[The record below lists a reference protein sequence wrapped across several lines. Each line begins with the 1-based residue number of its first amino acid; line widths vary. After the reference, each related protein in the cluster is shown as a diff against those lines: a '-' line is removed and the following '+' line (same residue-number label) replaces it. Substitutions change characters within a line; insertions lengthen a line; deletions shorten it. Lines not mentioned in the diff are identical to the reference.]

1 MDIRKKRLYI
11 DGMSCI
17 SCQNKIEKRLKR
29 EKGVRTAEVNYAAK
43 TADITY
49 DADEI
54 SLAETG
60 MGYGMLFV
68 IGLLTS
74 VHCVAMCGGINLSQC
89 LPDQG
94 RKTEKKHMLRPAF
107 LYNLG
112 RVCSYTA
119 VGFILGTVGMLIGG
133 GGSTGL
139 PVVFQGMLKIFV
151 RYPQKVFTRE
161 ELIAA
166 AFDDAFD
173 GYDRVIDT
181 HIKNLRKKI
190 ETDPK
195 KPVYIRTVHGIG
207 YGFGGNEP

>member
-29 EKGVRTAEVNYAAK
+29 EKGVRTAEVSYAAK

-74 VHCVAMCGGINLSQC
+74 VHCIAMCGGINLSKC

-119 VGFILGTVGMLIGG
+119 VGFVLGTVGMLIGG
-133 GGSTGL
+133 VGSTGL

>member
-1 MDIRKKRLYI
+1 MLQMTGILNLLVP
-11 DGMSCI
+11 G
-17 SCQNKIEKRLKR
+17 Q
-29 EKGVRTAEVNYAAK
+29 
-43 TADITY
+43 
-49 DADEI
+49 
-54 SLAETG
+54 LAETG

-74 VHCVAMCGGINLSQC
+74 VHCIAMCGGISLSQC
-89 LPDQG
+89 LPNQG

-133 GGSTGL
+133 VGSTGL
-139 PVVFQGMLKIFV
+139 PVVFQGMLKIIV